1 MNTVHFETTLCN
13 FLDRYLVDRDC
24 IDMHKPECP
33 DVADKMVDI
42 LNSFIHDAV
51 KEYNSYPLATLSWIM
66 YTGMAL
72 AKYWDLEWDVYSKF
86 GKWNL
91 YFLSNTSLTLF
102 ISRNVVPPPSPKLPL
117 R

>member
-33 DVADKMVDI
+33 DVADKMVGI

-51 KEYNSYPLATLSWIM
+51 KEYNSYPLATLSWMM
-66 YTGMAL
+66 YTEL
-72 AKYWDLEWDVYSKF
+72 YSFTASWIKEF
-86 GKWNL
+86 RMPTILSATCLL
-91 YFLSNTSLTLF
+91 YTS
-102 ISRNVVPPPSPKLPL
+102 PSP
-117 R
+117 RD